1 MGVELWS
8 IFKSVLLFMVSKVLF
23 NTHTTFIIG
32 HININILIYECLLVM
47 KSWLKQIEKGYFEN
61 KIFQIWIFKTR
72 VIYYYHNVFKYD
84 RNLETVRVIET
95 YN

>member
-8 IFKSVLLFMVSKVLF
+8 IFKSVLLFMVSKVLI

-32 HININILIYECLLVM
+32 KTNINILIYECLLLM
-47 KSWLKQIEKGYFEN
+47 KSWLKQIEKGYSEN

-72 VIYYYHNVFKYD
+72 VIITITMFLNMT
-84 RNLETVRVIET
+84 EI
-95 YN
+95 

>member
-1 MGVELWS
+1 
-8 IFKSVLLFMVSKVLF
+8 
-23 NTHTTFIIG
+23 
-32 HININILIYECLLVM
+32 M

-72 VIYYYHNVFKYD
+72 VIYYYYNVFKYD